1 MLLFSIGSARSGQVR
16 SGRALQLTTGSFD
29 ATLLGLLG
37 VRGMPDD
44 DLPYGVTIGSFV
56 GLHEV

>member
-1 MLLFSIGSARSGQVR
+1 MLLFSIGSARRGPVR
-16 SGRALQLTTGSFD
+16 PALQLTTGSFD
-29 ATLLGLLG
+29 ATLLGLLC

-44 DLPYGVTIGSFV
+44 DLPYGVTIGSFI